1 MNKPVFRI
9 VGLDHAT
16 CDNEYDGTE
25 TSTKTSTKTNNVDIF
40 EAKLSIYSPSEPE
53 TVTIRLSDMLPAIR
67 QSAKSRLAWIEDF
80 ADDPVVIT
88 KDFYEVLLTY
98 QRMKNAA

>member
-1 MNKPVFRI
+1 MNKPVFRV

-16 CDNEYDGTE
+16 CDNEYDGAE
-25 TSTKTSTKTNNVDIF
+25 TSTPSTNLEVF
-40 EAKLSIYSPSEPE
+40 QAKLSIYSPCEPE
-53 TVTIRLSDMLPAIR
+53 TVTIRLSDMLAAMPTTA
-67 QSAKSRLAWIEDF
+67 SNRLAWVQDF

-98 QRMKNAA
+98 QRMKKAA